1 MVLYEQQLVDELR
14 SKCESAKKRIWVAS
28 PYIGSLKDVQKVLG
42 GRWMLPSIDCRV
54 LTDIDNGFIREDT
67 FNEFKCHGVDIRTLD
82 SLHAKIYIIDD
93 WCLVTSA
100 NLTGTA
106 FYCRYEMGVQSDDV
120 SSVETAFIK
129 WWDTAE
135 PVDSLKHK
143 PSKPLAEYQDGKHF
157 KRKFKAT
164 PYTSAGQDKY
174 EARCEKYTQF
184 AQLYEKLTGR
194 NPKMIDA
201 GFTLYQEADYF
212 FNFLVHEHPE
222 HPVNNEPI
230 SKGRRDA
237 VIRKYFAEM
246 CEFYDMD
253 PQSWRIDRTRIVQE
267 KLSIENIDNLKW
279 QDVKEVVNCL
289 HCLLNRRVNI
299 NRFLDQHINSL
310 KEIRRSWK
318 MLLHAGRITSDK
330 VKSVNENLYGFG
342 TSSIYE
348 LIGWYYPER
357 YPLMNGA
364 SDKCMK
370 FFGFDI

>member
-1 MVLYEQQLVDELR
+1 
-14 SKCESAKKRIWVAS
+14 
-28 PYIGSLKDVQKVLG
+28 
-42 GRWMLPSIDCRV
+42 
-54 LTDIDNGFIREDT
+54 
-67 FNEFKCHGVDIRTLD
+67 
-82 SLHAKIYIIDD
+82 
-93 WCLVTSA
+93 
-100 NLTGTA
+100 
-106 FYCRYEMGVQSDDV
+106 MGVQSDDV
-120 SSVETAFIK
+120 SAVEAAFIK
-129 WWDTAE
+129 WWETAE
-135 PVDSLKHK
+135 PVDALKHK
-143 PSKPLAEYQDGKHF
+143 PSKPLLEYQDGKHF